1 MPNARIGTSQH
12 RIFDTLKKKPPDPL
26 LSLIAQFRDDPREQ
40 KIDLGVGVYRDASG
54 VTPVMRCVKEAERLL
69 LARQSTKSYLGSEGD
84 VGFVNLLKPI
94 VCGEAFAQDARL
106 VGIQTPG
113 GTGALRIAA
122 EVIAAS
128 VPHAKVWL
136 GLPSWPNHEPI
147 FSAAGLTIQAY
158 RCFDVK
164 TQHVL
169 FEEIIAALKSAH
181 PGDVVLLHGCCHNPT
196 GSDFDITQWITLA
209 KLMAIRGLV
218 PLLDF
223 AYQGFGRGFEPDAT
237 GIGIVLE
244 HVGEALIAYSCDK
257 NFGLYRERT
266 GALFAFAQDAS
277 AADRVYSNMLEAARA
292 NWAMPPDHGAAVVRL
307 ILESESSRRDWRHEL
322 EDMRKRVV
330 SVRQELAAAD
340 PIFAPLV
347 LQRGMFSLLPLD
359 STLIAR
365 LQVEYGI
372 YMVGSGRINVA
383 GIQHGDVE
391 RLVRALHGVKAKPAL
406 S

>member
-1 MPNARIGTSQH
+1 MSNARVGTSQH
-12 RIFDTLKKKPPDPL
+12 GLFATLKKKPPDPL

-40 KIDLGVGVYRDASG
+40 KIDLGVGVYRDANG

-84 VGFVNLLKPI
+84 VGFVNLLKPL
-94 VCGEAFAQDARL
+94 VCGATLARDSRL
-106 VGIQTPG
+106 VGVQTPG
-113 GTGALRIAA
+113 GTGALRLAA

-128 VPHAKVWL
+128 GPHAKVWL
-136 GLPSWPNHEPI
+136 GLPGWPNHEPI

-158 RCFDVK
+158 RCFDVA
-164 TQHVL
+164 TQHLL
-169 FEEIIAALKSAH
+169 FDEMISSLKSAQ

-196 GSDFDITQWITLA
+196 GSDFDITQWIAFA
-209 KLMAIRGLV
+209 KLMAVRGLV

-223 AYQGFGRGFEPDAT
+223 AYQGFGRGFEPDAA
-237 GIGIVLE
+237 GIAIVLE

-266 GALFAFAQDAS
+266 GALFALAQDAP
-277 AADRVYSNMLEAARA
+277 AADRVYSNMLSAARA

-307 ILESESSRRDWRHEL
+307 ILESDVLSRDWRHEL
-322 EDMRKRVV
+322 EDMRNRVV

-340 PIFAPLV
+340 PLFAPLV

-359 STLIAR
+359 SVVISR
-365 LQVEYGI
+365 LQVEHGI
-372 YMVGSGRINVA
+372 YMAGSGRINVA
-383 GIQHGDVE
+383 GIQRGDVE
-391 RLVRALHGVKAKPAL
+391 RLVRALHGVRARHPV